1 MLESI
6 YIGMTGLSGYSKGLR
21 VIANN
26 TANMNTPGFKSST
39 LQFSNLFY
47 GGGQSGGLNYSRGQY
62 GFGLNTNGVSL
73 NFKPGE
79 LRQTGND
86 LDLAMNGQG
95 MFILKDTEGNYH
107 YTRAGQFQFN
117 DEGFLVDRTTGN
129 KVMTFDTNG
138 NLVEM
143 NVSAMKVNAGKTSST
158 IKFNGNLLTSEG
170 TKTVSGVT
178 VYDSAG
184 GQHSLSMKF
193 TSNTNNG
200 TTPGNW
206 DIELFDGTTSVGKSK
221 IVFTNGRLDPAA
233 AKISMTYS
241 PTGAAPMPLT
251 LDFSGDVTSF
261 ASGNLSTMS
270 FLSQD
275 GYGPSTLTQTTFDNL
290 GTLVLTYANGQTV
303 KGNKLALG
311 RFNALSDVTPDGN
324 NMFDAVDQAQWQI
337 GSAGS
342 GAFGQVSGKMIEVS
356 NVDLSEEFSN
366 LIVMQ
371 RGYQASSQIIS
382 TANDMLQELFSMKGK

>member
-26 TANMNTPGFKSST
+26 TANMNTPGFKSSSM
-39 LQFSNLFY
+39 QFSNLFY
-47 GGGQSGGLNYSRGQY
+47 GGGQSGGLNYGPGQY
-62 GFGLNTNGVSL
+62 GFGLNTNGAAL
-73 NFKPGE
+73 NFKAGE

-95 MFILKDTEGNYH
+95 MFIIKDAAGAYH

-117 DEGFLVDRTTGN
+117 SAGILVDRTTGS
-129 KVMTFDTNG
+129 KVMGLDSSG
-138 NLVEM
+138 GLVEM
-143 NVSAMKVNAGKTSST
+143 DIASLKTNAGKVTST
-158 IKFNGNLLTSEG
+158 IKFNGNLSSSETTKSLTG
-170 TKTVSGVT
+170 LT
-178 VYDSAG
+178 VYDSSG
-184 GQHSLSMKF
+184 GQHNL
-193 TSNTNNG
+193 TLTLTNNTNNG

-206 DIELFDGTTSVGKSK
+206 DVELLDGTTSIGKSHL
-221 IVFTNGRLDPAA
+221 VFSNGRPDLTSN
-233 AKISMTYS
+233 KINMTYT
-241 PTGAAPMPLT
+241 PTGGSPIPLT
-251 LDFSGDVTSF
+251 LDFSGDITSF
-261 ASGNLSTMS
+261 SSGNLSTIA
-270 FLSQD
+270 FLNQD

-290 GTLVLTYANGQTV
+290 GTLIMTYANGQVV

-311 RFNALSDVTPDGN
+311 RFNALSDVSAEGN
-324 NMFDAVDQAQWQI
+324 NAFDAIDQSKWEI
-337 GSAGS
+337 GYAGS
-342 GAFGQVSGKMIEVS
+342 GAFGEVSGKMIEIS

-382 TANDMLQELFSMKGK
+382 TANDMLQELFAMKGK